1 VKIGF
6 LGPPG
11 SHSEEVAR
19 NLSPEANLLAYPS
32 IDVLFGAVANRSVA
46 QGVIPLESVVE
57 GPVTE
62 ALDNLFQY
70 AGQANIVEVVILPIQ
85 HALGS
90 LVAQSEIREILS
102 TTQAFK
108 QCAAYLAREFPKTDL
123 LEVSSATSAI
133 EQILQGRLMGAAA
146 IGPEFAFKR
155 YGLKVVAANIGDVK
169 HNKVKFAVLGAHFH
183 ERTGDD
189 TTSLVIYPHRDRI
202 GLLEDIL
209 HIISQDYSLN
219 LSSIHSRPDTKGGFR
234 FYIELEGHLEDQ
246 AVASCVE
253 DLERKLAGDEAE
265 VKVFGAYPRSLFNV
279 PRIKVIGIIGGTGLM
294 GSWFVKFFEG
304 AGYRVLTSG
313 RQTPLTYQQCVEES
327 DAVIINVPILHA
339 VKVIRSVGKYFRP
352 GQLVVDNTSIK
363 TQPVA
368 AMLESVPEGVEV
380 LGMHTVFG
388 PSTGALANQNVL
400 FTPTPQSGELAQEF
414 ENIFY
419 KYGARI
425 TRTTPEYHDQQMAF
439 HQNLEHFSKIAL
451 AELMRRRFGGP
462 ESLASYSSP
471 NSRMSLIT
479 LGRILNLDPQMI
491 SEIQSFNTQGP
502 AMIEEYLEVVTRLG
516 RSLIR
521 GDVGELR
528 QSMAESAQRFGEGF
542 LEQMMWTS
550 REIEDYLRELNRT
563 FRKRKESGRT
573 RPDQDPGDEGS

>member
-1 VKIGF
+1 
-6 LGPPG
+6 
-11 SHSEEVAR
+11 
-19 NLSPEANLLAYPS
+19 
-32 IDVLFGAVANRSVA
+32 
-46 QGVIPLESVVE
+46 
-57 GPVTE
+57 
-62 ALDNLFQY
+62 
-70 AGQANIVEVVILPIQ
+70 
-85 HALGS
+85 
-90 LVAQSEIREILS
+90 
-102 TTQAFK
+102 
-108 QCAAYLAREFPKTDL
+108 
-123 LEVSSATSAI
+123 
-133 EQILQGRLMGAAA
+133 
-146 IGPEFAFKR
+146 
-155 YGLKVVAANIGDVK
+155 
-169 HNKVKFAVLGAHFH
+169 
-183 ERTGDD
+183 
-189 TTSLVIYPHRDRI
+189 
-202 GLLEDIL
+202 
-209 HIISQDYSLN
+209 
-219 LSSIHSRPDTKGGFR
+219 
-234 FYIELEGHLEDQ
+234 
-246 AVASCVE
+246 
-253 DLERKLAGDEAE
+253 
-265 VKVFGAYPRSLFNV
+265 
-279 PRIKVIGIIGGTGLM
+279 
-294 GSWFVKFFEG
+294 
-304 AGYRVLTSG
+304 
-313 RQTPLTYQQCVEES
+313 
-327 DAVIINVPILHA
+327 
-339 VKVIRSVGKYFRP
+339 
-352 GQLVVDNTSIK
+352 VDNTSIK

-528 QSMAESAQRFGEGF
+528 QSMAESAQRFGKGF